1 MDHRAINDCSQRLTK
16 PSFLLHTRLVDAHLE
31 IIPEGQEGKA
41 AMGGENLE
49 LELVLGA
56 PLEKGARI
64 VTGELVL
71 EIPLVVASAV
81 DQDVVLLAL

>member
-1 MDHRAINDCSQRLTK
+1 
-16 PSFLLHTRLVDAHLE
+16 
-31 IIPEGQEGKA
+31 
-41 AMGGENLE
+41 MGGENLE
-49 LELVLGA
+49 LELVFGA